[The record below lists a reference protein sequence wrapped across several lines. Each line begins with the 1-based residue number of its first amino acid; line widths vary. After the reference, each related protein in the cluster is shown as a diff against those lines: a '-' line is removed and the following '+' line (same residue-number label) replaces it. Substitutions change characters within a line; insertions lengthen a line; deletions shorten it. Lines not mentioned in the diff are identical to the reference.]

1 MPAARHSRRMPRAI
15 AAGLATCAV
24 GLAAAAPGYALPAG
38 QAAAQHRAGAGA
50 HQSAAQDIRANA
62 PTSSLAGT
70 TEANLAGITG
80 RRVEVSAPDEGATT
94 LAVILIAAGAMAAGA
109 SAGFAGGRR
118 GVLRAH

>member
-1 MPAARHSRRMPRAI
+1 MPARTTRRMPRAL

-24 GLAAAAPGYALPAG
+24 GLAAAAPGFAQPAG
-38 QAAAQHRAGAGA
+38 PGAA
-50 HQSAAQDIRANA
+50 QSAAAHQQQDLRSQA

-80 RRVEVSAPDEGATT
+80 RGVEVSAPDDGATT

>member
-1 MPAARHSRRMPRAI
+1 MPARTTRRMPRAV
-15 AAGLATCAV
+15 AAGLATCAI
-24 GLAAAAPGYALPAG
+24 GLAAAAPGFAQPAG
-38 QAAAQHRAGAGA
+38 PAAADSAAAGA
-50 HQSAAQDIRANA
+50 HQQPAQDLRSAA
-62 PTSSLAGT
+62 PTGSLAGT

-80 RRVEVSAPDEGATT
+80 RHVEVSAPDEGATT

>member
-1 MPAARHSRRMPRAI
+1 MPARHPRRMPRAL

-38 QAAAQHRAGAGA
+38 PAAAQHRAGAGA
-50 HQSAAQDIRANA
+50 HQSPEQSVRANA

-80 RRVEVSAPDEGATT
+80 KNVEISAPDEGATT
-94 LAVILIAAGAMAAGA
+94 LAVILIAAGA
-109 SAGFAGGRR
+109 SAGFASGRR

>member
-1 MPAARHSRRMPRAI
+1 MSARHTRRMPRAL

-38 QAAAQHRAGAGA
+38 PGAAQSSGAGQRHEA
-50 HQSAAQDIRANA
+50 LGDLRSQS

-70 TEANLAGITG
+70 TDSNLAGITA
-80 RRVEVSAPDEGATT
+80 RSTEVSAPDEGATT